1 MSQTVELSLHF
12 PHEDFELNRALLVI
26 DVQREYFE
34 GAFPIRH
41 PVGHLESILEVMD
54 AAKQANIPTVVVRH
68 HQPDP
73 ESPVFRKGS
82 DMWQLHDEVES
93 RPRDILI
100 DKQLPGS
107 FTNTAL
113 DSFLKERNVDTVC
126 ISGYMTQVCCDTTAR
141 QAFHRGYN
149 VEFLRD
155 ATGTLD
161 VENKA
166 GSVTAEQLHEAIL
179 VAQQM
184 FISDVIDKQ
193 TWLER
198 IG

>member
-1 MSQTVELSLHF
+1 MS
-12 PHEDFELNRALLVI
+12 RALLVI

-41 PVGHLESILEVMD
+41 PVGHLDSILAVID
-54 AAKQANIPTVVVRH
+54 AARIAKVPTIVVRH

-73 ESPVFRKGS
+73 DSPVFCRGS
-82 DMWQLHDEVES
+82 DMWQLHREVES
-93 RPRDILI
+93 RPRDLLV

-107 FTNTAL
+107 FTGTQL
-113 DSFLKERNVDTVC
+113 DQFLKEKSIETVS
-126 ISGYMTQVCCDTTAR
+126 ITGYMTQVCCDTTAR
-141 QAFHRGYN
+141 QAFHRGYK
-149 VEFLRD
+149 VEFLSD

-161 VENKA
+161 VTNKA
-166 GSVTAEQLHEAIL
+166 GSVTAEQLHESIL

-184 FISDVIDKQ
+184 FISDVIDKH

-198 IG
+198 VNAGSISTR

>member
-1 MSQTVELSLHF
+1 MS
-12 PHEDFELNRALLVI
+12 RALLVI

-41 PVGHLESILEVMD
+41 PVGHLGTILEVMD
-54 AAKQANIPTVVVRH
+54 AAKKASIPTIVVRH

-82 DMWQLHDEVES
+82 DMWQLHDEIKS
-93 RPRDILI
+93 RPRDILV

-107 FTNTAL
+107 FTNTEL
-113 DSFLKERNVDTVC
+113 DQFLKEKGVDTVC
-126 ISGYMTQVCCDTTAR
+126 IAGYMTQVCCDTTAR
-141 QAFHRGYN
+141 QAFHRGYK

-166 GSVTAEQLHEAIL
+166 GSVTAEQLHESIL

-184 FISDVIDKQ
+184 FISDVIDKE
-193 TWLER
+193 TWLNR
-198 IG
+198 IN

>member
-1 MSQTVELSLHF
+1 M
-12 PHEDFELNRALLVI
+12 NRALLVI
-26 DVQREYFE
+26 DVQREYFD

-41 PVGHLESILEVMD
+41 PVGHLEAILEVMD
-54 AAKQANIPTVVVRH
+54 AAHGANTPTVVVRH

-73 ESPVFRKGS
+73 ESPVFRKDS
-82 DMWQLHDEVES
+82 DLWQLHDEVAQ

-107 FTNTAL
+107 FTGTPL
-113 DSFLKERNVDTVC
+113 DEFLKERGIDTVS
-126 ISGYMTQVCCDTTAR
+126 IAGYMTQVCCDTTAR

-184 FISDVIDKQ
+184 FISDVIDKRE
-193 TWLER
+193 WLGR
-198 IG
+198 ISC

>member
-1 MSQTVELSLHF
+1 MS
-12 PHEDFELNRALLVI
+12 RALLVV

-34 GAFPIRH
+34 GALPIRH
-41 PVGHLESILEVMD
+41 PVGHLEAILEVMD
-54 AAKQANIPTVVVRH
+54 AAKKASIPTVVIRH

-73 ESPVFRKGS
+73 ESPIFRKGS
-82 DMWQLHDEVES
+82 DMWQLHDEVAS
-93 RPRDILI
+93 RPRDTLI

-107 FTNTAL
+107 FTNTPL
-113 DSFLKERNVDTVC
+113 DQFLKEKGVDTVC
-126 ISGYMTQVCCDTTAR
+126 IAGYMTQMCCDTTAR
-141 QAFHRGYN
+141 QAFHRGYK

-161 VENKA
+161 VQNQA
-166 GSVTAEQLHEAIL
+166 GSVTAEQLHESIL

-184 FISDVIDKQ
+184 FISEVVDKR
-193 TWLER
+193 TWLDR

>member
-1 MSQTVELSLHF
+1 M
-12 PHEDFELNRALLVI
+12 NRALLVI

-41 PVGHLESILEVMD
+41 PVGHLQSILEVMD
-54 AAKQANIPTVVVRH
+54 AAAKANIPTVVVRH

-73 ESPVFRKGS
+73 ESPVFRKES
-82 DMWQLHDEVES
+82 DLWQLVDEVEQ
-93 RPRDILI
+93 RPRDVLI

-107 FTNTAL
+107 FTSTPL
-113 DSFLKERNVDTVC
+113 DEFLKSRNIDTVS
-126 ISGYMTQVCCDTTAR
+126 ISGYMTQICCDTTAR

-166 GSVTAEQLHEAIL
+166 GSVTAEELHEAIL
-179 VAQQM
+179 VSQQM
-184 FISDVIDKQ
+184 FISDVIDREE
-193 TWLER
+193 WLGR
-198 IG
+198 IGR

>member
-1 MSQTVELSLHF
+1 
-12 PHEDFELNRALLVI
+12 
-26 DVQREYFE
+26 
-34 GAFPIRH
+34 
-41 PVGHLESILEVMD
+41 MD
-54 AAKQANIPTVVVRH
+54 AAKKAKIPTVVIRH

-73 ESPVFRKGS
+73 QSPVFRKGS
-82 DMWQLHDEVES
+82 DLWQLHPEVES

-107 FTNTAL
+107 FTNTPL
-113 DSFLKERNVDTVC
+113 EQFLKEKGIDTVC
-126 ISGYMTQVCCDTTAR
+126 IAGYMTQVCCDTTAR
-141 QAFHRGYN
+141 QAFHRGLN
-149 VEFLRD
+149 VEFLSD

-166 GSVTAEQLHEAIL
+166 GSVTAEQLQESIL

-184 FISDVIDKQ
+184 FISDVIDKK